1 MKTGKTIGNI
11 LLIGLATTA
20 VRLLGQLCLPA
31 GEQSVLS
38 PSVFARNGTMPLAF
52 TLYGILAYSLI
63 AALFLLIQ
71 PRMPGRGLTRGLS
84 YGLCCCAIWTVY
96 LWEPLPHVAPL
107 DRVTYPLVDGLALL
121 LMGALLGWRFPGPGQ
136 RAERRRERWPRAP
149 LLVLVLCFLAG
160 RMALYVGA
168 DLYSC
173 FSHRPVF
180 TLLWC
185 LLTGGTVACA
195 MAWLNRFVIGGRLRR
210 ALTLGG
216 LLFGGNLT
224 LFNFFMR
231 GVRRRSARP
240 DPPHA
245 GGCGGGE
252 RGVPFLPRPAGAGT
266 APWPVSAEPDWANG
280 WARPPYPMPCAS
292 PSATS
297 SPGSRPGGLACRRRR
312 SSTCGCV

>member
-96 LWEPLPHVAPL
+96 LWEPLPHVAPP

-224 LFNFFMR
+224 LFNFFMPLVFAADLPDLILRTLVDAAAVSVGCLFFPAPPAR
-231 GVRRRSARP
+231 GLRHGR
-240 DPPHA
+240 
-245 GGCGGGE
+245 
-252 RGVPFLPRPAGAGT
+252 
-266 APWPVSAEPDWANG
+266 
-280 WARPPYPMPCAS
+280 
-292 PSATS
+292 
-297 SPGSRPGGLACRRRR
+297 
-312 SSTCGCV
+312 